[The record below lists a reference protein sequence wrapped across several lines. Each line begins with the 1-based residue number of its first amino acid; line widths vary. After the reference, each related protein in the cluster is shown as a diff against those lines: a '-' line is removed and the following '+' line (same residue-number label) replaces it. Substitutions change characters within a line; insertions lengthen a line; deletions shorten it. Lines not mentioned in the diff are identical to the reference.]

1 MIQCP
6 GVPCG
11 AAAASGLGTSRVG
24 GWGLWVVM
32 PTVWAGRVRVTV
44 QTSDCGFLGHRP
56 YFELGV
62 LGNDRGS
69 GLGAGHANAGLSGV
83 HDSVHLTMVRRG
95 AGRR

>member
-1 MIQCP
+1 MDQYR
-6 GVPCG
+6 
-11 AAAASGLGTSRVG
+11 AAAAEGRGLGVL
-24 GWGLWVVM
+24 WAKPAGLRQGAHWSNGIQ
-32 PTVWAGRVRVTV
+32 PEWLSG
-44 QTSDCGFLGHRP
+44 
-56 YFELGV
+56 LGV